1 MMNQDPAEHARLES
15 RIRNINAAVRMY
27 WREFHLSEDIHFR
40 IGIELKSLED
50 VDIIDS
56 IEFSNFVDTITK
68 HVVQYDITDKL
79 MTSDK
84 IYNAVASYWLERDIT
99 IELVNISHQPVL
111 STYYFNNLPSKE
123 K

>member
-1 MMNQDPAEHARLES
+1 MNQDPVEQVRLES
-15 RIRNINAAVRMY
+15 RIRNINSAVRVY
-27 WREFHLSEDIHFR
+27 WRTFRLSLDIHFR

-50 VDIIDS
+50 VGIIDS
-56 IEFSNFVDTITK
+56 SEFSNFVDTITK

-99 IELVNISHQPVL
+99 IELVDSSYQPVL
-111 STYYFNNLPSKE
+111 TTYYFNNLPSKE